1 MSAYAPRSDRSAKFG
16 PYAVHLEDDGSAGQ
30 LRPFEAGERL
40 GGPVR
45 RRRGRA
51 LLKLLVLAML
61 AGGAGWA
68 WLNHQETIEAWSSTL
83 MASVTPLLDRM
94 SAGRPT
100 TLPAPAPQETASLPP
115 LETRE
120 APAVTATPASA
131 IALPSPPESKSPAE
145 PEDDDAAKPVEK
157 LPPVVADPS
166 DPYQVKALAAGLH
179 PGLSRALLA
188 RLSDADFRN
197 AETAIRKAL
206 AETPDGAVFEYPKK
220 RGADLALFQVKF
232 VRGVTPDCRR
242 YVVMITKDRWL
253 TTAMPM
259 EKCGLRTPPEKQAR
273 K

>member
-1 MSAYAPRSDRSAKFG
+1 MSAYAPRSDRTAKYG
-16 PYAVHLEDDGSAGQ
+16 PYAVHLEDDDNAGA

-45 RRRGRA
+45 RRRGRT
-51 LLKLLVLAML
+51 LLKLVVLTAL
-61 AGGAGWA
+61 AGGAGYA

-131 IALPSPPESKSPAE
+131 IAVPSPPESKPTTE
-145 PEDDDAAKPVEK
+145 PDDDDATKPVEK
-157 LPPVVADPS
+157 LPPVAADPS
-166 DPYQVKALAAGLH
+166 DPLQVRALAAGLH

-206 AETPDGAVFEYPKK
+206 AETPDGSVFEYPRK
-220 RGADLALFQVKF
+220 RSADLALFQVKF
-232 VRGVTPDCRR
+232 VRGISADCRR

-259 EKCGLRTPPEKQAR
+259 EKCGLRTPEKQAR